1 MSVYRD
7 GWTGRDENRVRG
19 GCKERRK
26 EARDEKDDD
35 EGNNKS
41 RGLLRWMELR
51 LQFPMQLNSPDHYLL
66 THARI
71 VSTANRQVREE
82 EDNNEEEVEWWVAGV
97 PEFLQHMFGI
107 MNK

>member
-1 MSVYRD
+1 
-7 GWTGRDENRVRG
+7 
-19 GCKERRK
+19 
-26 EARDEKDDD
+26 
-35 EGNNKS
+35 
-41 RGLLRWMELR
+41 MELR
-51 LQFPMQLNSPDHYLL
+51 LQFPMQLNSPDHHYVHHNLNIIISLLL

-71 VSTANRQVREE
+71 LSTANRQVREE